1 MPYGPSTNRH
11 IVKLASGEAFSSAAA
26 WSPDDFTL
34 PFAERLA
41 ENIAEYHDLP
51 SGYSTA
57 AILHIIQEGA
67 DRKGIKLARNTLNEW
82 LNGGRDPSV
91 SSSDAQTRN
100 NIYKLCAALDYDYE
114 LTTEL
119 FEKVFF
125 TRAFNPKDL
134 KELAFRFFA
143 LRDYNNGTEGC
154 SWFQAGENACRAVE
168 EMNSP
173 ALPQRSITN
182 SSLIIDK
189 TSAMNEAEF
198 LAFLASNPAT
208 FQKENQNA
216 GAKAA
221 VVSLACRACEQ
232 TSAIGKVSDVNE
244 IPYETLIN
252 HILGYAQRSVQEAA
266 GTVSSLT
273 SLPAQLTTN
282 FPTGQILRKICLG
295 EACSYDQ
302 VFKMMSLL
310 LFTCFFARQT
320 SARNREANFKEFLR
334 FANMSLDRVGY
345 SELYPCQPYGGL
357 LLFCAAQD
365 APPAALRRFIAES
378 IAEESEAVLQ
388 EELKSALPSA
398 KNSDCLAVVRAAGR
412 DPFSVRLIAGTLA
425 RGSCSLSLSA
435 LAEAC
440 ETEDTLLQT
449 LYDHAGFTE
458 DEKSVLRYAALLPP
472 EGVPQAFRQKI
483 FPSDLMPAVQSLLK
497 CRWLEEKKGLLSMHY
512 RVRSLINDQI
522 DFPTKENCADMIRN
536 VSSLQE
542 TDLDAKEKKLAEK
555 IKKKIRSL

>member
-1 MPYGPSTNRH
+1 MPYGSLTSRH
-11 IVKLASGEAFSSAAA
+11 IVKLASGEIFSSAAA
-26 WSPDDFTL
+26 WNPDDFTL
-34 PFAERLA
+34 PFAERLT

-51 SGYSTA
+51 SGSSTA
-57 AILHIIQEGA
+57 AVLYIINEGA
-67 DRKGIKLARNTLNEW
+67 QKKGIKLARNTLNEW

-91 SSSDAQTRN
+91 SSSDIQTRN

-143 LRDYNNGTEGC
+143 LRDYNNGIEGC
-154 SWFQAGENACRAVE
+154 NWFQAGESTCKAVE

-173 ALPQRSITN
+173 TMSERSIAN

-189 TSAMNEAEF
+189 TAAMNEAEF
-198 LAFLASNPAT
+198 LSFLASNPAT

-221 VVSLACRACEQ
+221 VISLARKACE
-232 TSAIGKVSDVNE
+232 TTTEIGSISNREE

-252 HILGYAQRSVQEAA
+252 HILGYAQRGVQEVA
-266 GTVSSLT
+266 GTVSSLKF
-273 SLPAQLTTN
+273 LPAQLTTN

-310 LFTCFFARQT
+310 LFYCYYTRQS

-345 SELYPCQPYGGL
+345 NELYPCQPYGGL

-365 APPAALRRFIAES
+365 APITALRRFLAES

-388 EELKSALPSA
+388 EELKEFLPSA
-398 KNSDCLAVVRAAGR
+398 KNSDCLLLVRATGR
-412 DPFSVRLIAGTLA
+412 DPFSVRLVGGTLA
-425 RGSCSLSLSA
+425 RSSCSLSLAA
-435 LAEAC
+435 LSEEC
-440 ETEDTLLQT
+440 EDNDTLLQT
-449 LYDHAGFTE
+449 LYDHAGFTQN
-458 DEKSVLRYAALLPP
+458 EKALLRYASLLPP
-472 EGVPQAFRQKI
+472 EGVPMTFAQQL
-483 FPSDLMPAVQSLLK
+483 FPAYLVPDIQPLLES
-497 CRWLEEKKGLLSMHY
+497 RWLEKKKGTLSMHY
-512 RVRSLINDQI
+512 RIRSLINDQI
-522 DFPTKENCADMIRN
+522 DFPTKENCTAMITN
-536 VSSLQE
+536 VNSLQIS
-542 TDLDAKEKKLAEK
+542 TLDTKEQLLLEK
-555 IKKKIRSL
+555 IKKKIHAL